1 MGSKLKTIKK
11 RIENLRHEM
20 VLTYVQ
26 NGADMSDPQVLH
38 VSQLLDE
45 QLNRYEQC
53 ARYQMS
59 GKSVKI
65 NTVPLFT
72 YKRNA

>member
-1 MGSKLKTIKK
+1 MGSKLITIKK

-53 ARYQMS
+53 ARYQQP
-59 GKSVKI
+59 GKSVRI
-65 NTVPLFT
+65 RYDSNVYLH
-72 YKRNA
+72 A